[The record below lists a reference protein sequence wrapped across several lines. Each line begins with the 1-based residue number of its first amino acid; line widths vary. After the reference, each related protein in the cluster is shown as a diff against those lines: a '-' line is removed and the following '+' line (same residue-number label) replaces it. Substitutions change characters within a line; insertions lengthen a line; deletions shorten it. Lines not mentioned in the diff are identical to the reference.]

1 MNLSHYFY
9 WNNVFSP
16 KEIKDINSLI
26 YKHKD
31 KKEEKHLA
39 ASGVNKTST
48 VYPIELK
55 YLKEILN
62 KALLKIIE
70 NNQNHYGYDIFN
82 FTDNLCLNFNI
93 YEKNQEY
100 DWHSDAEHFKSSDI
114 KLTVLINISDAN
126 FSGGE
131 LNLLNSKNA
140 IVVPEL
146 NNPGSMV
153 VFSSFILH
161 KVNPIKKGTRK
172 TLTIFVTGPAFK

>member
-1 MNLSHYFY
+1 MNLSNYFY

-39 ASGVNKTST
+39 ASGV
-48 VYPIELK
+48 
-55 YLKEILN
+55 N

-100 DWHSDAEHFKSSDI
+100 DWHSDAEYFKSSDI

-172 TLTIFVTGPAFK
+172 TLTIFVKGSAFK

>member
-1 MNLSHYFY
+1 MNLSNYFY

-48 VYPIELK
+48 VYPIKLK

-100 DWHSDAEHFKSSDI
+100 DWHKDI
-114 KLTVLINISDAN
+114 DLSNFVDLKLTALINVSDKN
-126 FSGGE
+126 FTGGE
-131 LNLLNSKNA
+131 FFLLNSKQPTP
-140 IVVPEL
+140 VPEL
-146 NNPGSMV
+146 DKPGSMV
-153 VFSSFILH
+153 IFSSFILH
-161 KVNPIKKGTRK
+161 KVNPVIKGTRK
-172 TLTIFVTGPAFK
+172 TLTFFIKGPSLK